1 MDVMTVIVFGIVLS
15 SKIFSHSLMMAILKK
30 DIDE

>member
-1 MDVMTVIVFGIVLS
+1 MDVMTVIAFRIVLS
-15 SKIFSHSLMMAILKK
+15 SKIFLHFLMMAILKK